1 MDPNAVIIRPV
12 VSEAALSR
20 IERNN
25 ELTFIVDRR
34 ASKPVIKRA
43 FEVLYSVKVE
53 RVNTCITPGGEKKAY
68 IKLAPGYKASDLA
81 SRLGL
86 L

>member
-1 MDPNAVIIRPV
+1 MDLNAVIVRPV
-12 VSEAALSR
+12 VSEAALAR
-20 IERNN
+20 IEKNN

-34 ASKPVIKRA
+34 ASKPLIKRA
-43 FEVLYSVKVE
+43 FEALYDVKVE
-53 RVNTCITPGGEKKAY
+53 RVNTCITPKGEKKAY
-68 IKLAPGYKASDLA
+68 VKLSPEHKASDLA